1 MARQL
6 LRSRDREFAE
16 AFGVNLARLRHAAG
30 MSQEALGFRSGVHR
44 VAVGKF
50 ERGEQIARSDTAL
63 KLCVGLGVLPNEL
76 FDGISWAP
84 PILTR
89 GHPVFGHAQGA
100 TRSEE

>member
-1 MARQL
+1 MPRQL

-16 AFGVNLARLRHAAG
+16 AFGVNLARLRHAAE
-30 MSQEALGFRSGVHR
+30 MSQEELGFRSEVHR

-76 FDGISWAP
+76 FDGISWAQ
-84 PILTR
+84 PILMK
-89 GHPVFGHAQGA
+89 GHPLFSDVPVPP
-100 TRSEE
+100 RSEE